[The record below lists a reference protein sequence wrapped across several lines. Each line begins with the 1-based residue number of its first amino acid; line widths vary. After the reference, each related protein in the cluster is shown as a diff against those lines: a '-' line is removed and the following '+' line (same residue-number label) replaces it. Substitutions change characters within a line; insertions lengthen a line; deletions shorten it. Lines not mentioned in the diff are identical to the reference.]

1 MKQIDNE
8 MTNLLKSSFNEKIVL
23 ILQKQWTK
31 QGSLSPNNSFQKK
44 NNGLKKNW
52 MSVSKPKD
60 AADRD
65 PNKQENDIQY
75 QTYYRN

>member
-31 QGSLSPNNSFQKK
+31 QGSLGPNKSFQKK
-44 NNGLKKNW
+44 NNGLKKTGC
-52 MSVSKPKD
+52 
-60 AADRD
+60 
-65 PNKQENDIQY
+65 Q
-75 QTYYRN
+75 